1 LARRAREL
9 ARAADRAVA
18 FVREDPTTPRKTAE
32 RVGASA
38 FMRKRAEEGDEGA
51 RAGSVRVGSRGGFA
65 GFAVGGDGKTPYA
78 SPNATR
84 IRTSPELAS
93 LRDLAPTLWRVA
105 SQAEDERRETE
116 DERRETE
123 DERPETSGSDS
134 GAAPLSLAAEALSVA
149 RRRRTRT
156 RAEAMEAAAAAAI
169 MASSSESE
177 AEEAEP
183 DPRGAFG
190 SPEAA

>member
-1 LARRAREL
+1 MARRAREL

-38 FMRKRAEEGDEGA
+38 FMRKPAEGGDEGA
-51 RAGSVRVGSRGGFA
+51 RAGGSFRVGSRDGFA
-65 GFAVGGDGKTPYA
+65 GFAVGGDDKTPYA

-84 IRTSPELAS
+84 IRNSPELAS

-105 SQAEDERRETE
+105 SIGNVEAEDERRETE
-116 DERRETE
+116 DERRES
-123 DERPETSGSDS
+123 SGSDS
-134 GAAPLSLAAEALSVA
+134 GEAPLSLAAEALAVA

-156 RAEAMEAAAAAAI
+156 RAEAMEAAAAAAS

-177 AEEAEP
+177 EEEVEP

>member
-1 LARRAREL
+1 MRRRTGG
-9 ARAADRAVA
+9 D
-18 FVREDPTTPRKTAE
+18 
-32 RVGASA
+32 
-38 FMRKRAEEGDEGA
+38 DEGE
-51 RAGSVRVGSRGGFA
+51 GVGSRGARSRDGFA
-65 GFAVGGDGKTPYA
+65 GFAVRGDEKTSYA

-93 LRDLAPTLWRVA
+93 LRDLAPTLWHVA
-105 SQAEDERRETE
+105 SVGNVEA
-116 DERRETE
+116 E
-123 DERPETSGSDS
+123 DERPEDERTATSGSGLGSDS
-134 GAAPLSLAAEALSVA
+134 RTAPISSAAEALTIA

-156 RAEAMEAAAAAAI
+156 RAEAIKAAAVI

-177 AEEAEP
+177 WEEAEP

>member
-1 LARRAREL
+1 MARRAREL

-38 FMRKRAEEGDEGA
+38 FMRRPAEGGDEGA
-51 RAGSVRVGSRGGFA
+51 RAGSFRVGSRDGVA
-65 GFAVGGDGKTPYA
+65 GFAFGGDEKAPYA

-84 IRTSPELAS
+84 IRNSPELAS

-105 SQAEDERRETE
+105 SVGNVEAE

-134 GAAPLSLAAEALSVA
+134 GAAPLSLAAEALSIA
-149 RRRRTRT
+149 RRRRTRS

-177 AEEAEP
+177 GEEAEP